1 MAYRIFVWKPPTPE
15 IRRQVA
21 ELNHDGLRILA
32 AEMLTELKHR
42 GRRPQP
48 RTKGGYRKASTRPD
62 RSGYW
67 PVDTGRSS
75 AGMSARVTGRT
86 ISFWNTAVTRRGR
99 PYAQWVERRWFPLSR
114 FFNTRRMNRILSAV
128 AGQLQD
134 RGITPEPGRPGAP
147 LPTTGGR
154 RRSRS
159 RAAALVGAAAAI
171 SAAGGIEAA
180 SVGLFA
186 AEAGIAG
193 QLALFMADF
202 NQFGQDFLEGRSPDP
217 DAVL

>member
-62 RSGYW
+62 RSG
-67 PVDTGRSS
+67 VLAGRH
-75 AGMSARVTGRT
+75 RT
-86 ISFWNTAVTRRGR
+86 VIGGDVRPGYRTDDQLLEHSRYPQGR

-154 RRSRS
+154 RRS